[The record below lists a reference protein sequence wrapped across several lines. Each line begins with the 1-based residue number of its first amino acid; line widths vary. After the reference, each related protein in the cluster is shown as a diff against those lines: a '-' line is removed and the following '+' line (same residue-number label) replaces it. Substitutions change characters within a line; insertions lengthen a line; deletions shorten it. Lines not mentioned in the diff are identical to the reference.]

1 MFTEEHLKHHSNY
14 KIGGKAAHFF
24 SFRTIP
30 EAIEAAQK
38 AKEIGKPIFILGG
51 GTNILFG
58 DKGWDG
64 VVLKNEIDAFEVLDG
79 NRLRVGGGVPI
90 DRILKITIERGLSG
104 LEWAGGLPGTL
115 GGAIRG
121 NAGAFMGETKDS
133 IVEVTSLRI
142 GNGESQIVHRDNKEC
157 TFAYRSSV
165 FKTAHPDEIV
175 LEATLQF
182 TPGNRDEIEKA
193 IQEKIEYRKTRHP
206 IDLPNIGSIFKNID
220 LKDIPEEFQKKF
232 AHVIKKDPFP
242 VLPTAFLISEA
253 GLKGTRHG
261 GAEISGRHP
270 NFIVNTGNATASD
283 VKYLIALVKK
293 TIKEKFHIDLEEEI
307 VYIER

>member
-1 MFTEEHLKHHSNY
+1 MFQEEHLKHHSNY

-30 EAIEAAQK
+30 EAIEVVQK
-38 AKEIGKPIFILGG
+38 AKEIGKQIFILGG

-58 DKGWDG
+58 DKGFDG
-64 VVLKNEIDAFEVLDG
+64 VVLKNEINTLEVIPG
-79 NRLRVGGGVPI
+79 NQLRAGGGVQI
-90 DRILKITIERGLSG
+90 SRLLEVAIEKGLSG

-121 NAGAFMGETKDS
+121 NAGAFMGETKDCV
-133 IVEVTSLRI
+133 IEVTSLRI
-142 GNGESQIVHRDNKEC
+142 GGETSEIIHRNNAEC
-157 TFAYRSSV
+157 KFGYRSSI
-165 FKTAHPDEIV
+165 FKTEHPDEIV
-175 LEATLQF
+175 LEATLQLK
-182 TPGNRDEIEKA
+182 PGDRAEIKKA
-193 IQEKIEYRKTRHP
+193 IDEKIKYRIDRHP
-206 IDLPNIGSIFKNID
+206 VDLPNIGSIFKNIGLQD
-220 LKDIPEEFQKKF
+220 VPEEFQKKF

-261 GAEISGRHP
+261 GAEISEKHP
-270 NFIVNTGNATASD
+270 NFIVNTGNAIASD
-283 VKYLIALVKK
+283 VKYLIAFVKK
-293 TIKEKFHIDLEEEI
+293 TIKEKFNIDLEEEI

>member
-1 MFTEEHLKHHSNY
+1 M
-14 KIGGKAAHFF
+14 
-24 SFRTIP
+24 
-30 EAIEAAQK
+30 
-38 AKEIGKPIFILGG
+38 
-51 GTNILFG
+51 
-58 DKGWDG
+58 
-64 VVLKNEIDAFEVLDG
+64 
-79 NRLRVGGGVPI
+79 
-90 DRILKITIERGLSG
+90 
-104 LEWAGGLPGTL
+104 

-165 FKTAHPDEIV
+165 FKTEHPDEIV